1 MVDMGFVRCDGV
13 EIITIWGGSV
23 PPQHYL
29 EKILMLKLN
38 FSYSQEKDASTWVKQ
53 AKDVNPV
60 FGISY
65 QASVAPI
72 PKKILTQILNNSDE
86 QSIKIVLEYF
96 NHNHRQT
103 LKEKFI
109 QLKVE
114 SLQKLW
120 HKKGQE
126 LIDQLENIFGQFQDE
141 EVNVYITTL
150 YICDYSYSERYFY
163 LSLYHSLALN
173 FTVIAHE
180 LAHFLFYQNFHKFCQ
195 KLGLDENQF
204 QTLKESTTV
213 LLNTKEF
220 DDILLIE
227 DQGYAPHE
235 KLRKSIMANWDKER
249 DLKKIVESLH
259 LVR

>member
-1 MVDMGFVRCDGV
+1 MGSVRCDGV
-13 EIITIWGGSV
+13 EIIAIWGGSI
-23 PPQHYL
+23 PPQLYL
-29 EKILMLKLN
+29 EKKLMLKLN
-38 FSYSQEKDASTWVKQ
+38 FSYNQEKDALTWVKQ
-53 AKDVNPV
+53 AKDVDPV

-72 PKKILTQILNNSDE
+72 PKKILTQILKNSD
-86 QSIKIVLEYF
+86 QRSVKIVLDYF
-96 NHNHRQT
+96 NHNHRQS
-103 LKEKFI
+103 LKEEFI

-120 HKKGQE
+120 HKKGRE
-126 LIDQLENIFGQFQDE
+126 LIDQLKNIFGPFQDE
-141 EVNVYITTL
+141 EVDVYITTL
-150 YICDYSYSERYFY
+150 YICDYSYPERFFY

-173 FTVIAHE
+173 FTIIAHE
-180 LAHFLFYQNFHKFCQ
+180 LAHFLFYQNFYKFCQ

-204 QTLKESTTV
+204 QNLKESTAV

-227 DQGYAPHE
+227 DQGYEPHQ
-235 KLRKSIMANWDKER
+235 KLRKSIMASWDKER

-259 LVR
+259 LAR